1 MTDCSDQIINCR
13 GRAILRD
20 FIISC
25 TGGDAPIEKF
35 DSLTKLYCEVN
46 SIINISA
53 LKNADDIYV
62 KHYLDSIVPY
72 KHFFGECCD
81 VGCGGG
87 FPCLPLAIITGLNFT
102 GVESVGKKLL
112 LIKRC
117 ASELGI
123 KNIRSEYARAEELAK
138 LHRSY
143 DTVCARAVADT
154 DKVLSYCAPLAKNG
168 GQVIL
173 YKTPRDTAASSA
185 VCKKLKVE
193 LCDTIDYVLPQ
204 TDISRRL
211 FIYKK
216 SV

>member
-1 MTDCSDQIINCR
+1 MTDSSDQIKNCR

-20 FIISC
+20 FIISS
-25 TGGDAPIEKF
+25 TGSDAPIEKF
-35 DSLTKLYCEVN
+35 DLLTKLYCEVN
-46 SIINISA
+46 SVINISA
-53 LKNADDIYV
+53 LKKADDIYV

-72 KHFFGECCD
+72 KYFYGECCD

-87 FPCLPLAIITGLNFT
+87 FPCLPLAIFTGLNFT

-173 YKTPRDTAASSA
+173 YKTPRDTAASTT

-193 LCDTIDYVLPQ
+193 LSETIDYGLPQ

>member
-1 MTDCSDQIINCR
+1 MNDSLNCR
-13 GRAILRD
+13 GREILAD
-20 FIISC
+20 FIDTNIGN
-25 TGGDAPIEKF
+25 TALIDMF
-35 DSLTKLYCEVN
+35 DRLTVLYNEVN
-46 SIINISA
+46 TVINISA
-53 LKNADDIYV
+53 LRKSDDIYI

-72 KHFFGECCD
+72 KYFDGECCD

-87 FPCLPLAIITGLNFT
+87 FPCIPLAMITGLNFT

-123 KNIRSEYARAEELAK
+123 KNISSEYARAEELAK
-138 LHRSY
+138 LHKTY

-154 DKVLSYCAPLAKNG
+154 DKALSYCAPLARQG
-168 GQVIL
+168 GRIIL
-173 YKTPRDTAASSA
+173 YKTPRDTAASPS
-185 VCKKLKVE
+185 VCKKANVE
-193 LCDTIDYVLPQ
+193 LADTVDYVLPQ

-216 SV
+216 SE